1 MSWTGEQLWRI
12 NAATIRR
19 RAAVFLPHRGGP
31 EIDDPARIDAAVVA
45 LAELGY
51 RLDDCA
57 REALVSA
64 EDAWVLVQAAAALE
78 GADVS
83 YEPFYPNFPQQVR
96 DASAFTLR
104 LNALFHYLGDITGKR
119 WVPRYDRTQRHEL
132 EDVPKATVLTALRE
146 HELRQIVVD
155 LMTQGQPFSEE
166 DRADLVALKDFTPRQ
181 VPQIE
186 VRENLARLS
195 VTFPELDFSASVKTA
210 TDVLRLAVA
219 MSGGDVSL
227 ATRTRFRTFS
237 RPERRRLLGLLEE
250 HGRPEDLRR
259 WEERWKR
266 LTRHLR
272 PGDHKARF
280 PKAAEM
286 LHALSAG
293 TLPRSFESHLEEVLE
308 RGDVP
313 AALNLLTHRPGIFAR
328 RLAHLI
334 RACRE
339 NAALEEQVAA
349 TFAWVA
355 GELSTPVLV
364 QLWQYFASP
373 DNTVLPDRVVAIKTG
388 TDQRSRIIANR
399 RSLRGVD
406 ARLVE
411 VIEDALRAR
420 ATLGPTW
427 VNRELFRQY
436 AVPLGNRS
444 ASPGLRTAG
453 RGSRLRIPE
462 GRVVRFFMHWRDLE
476 EGPERRVDL
485 DLSAFCVTEDFRQT
499 QDIAYY
505 NLKENG
511 ATHSGDITSAPQGA
525 AEFIDLELETLRG
538 RGWRYVVMTVHSFT
552 GQPLSL
558 VPQAWAGMM
567 SRDGHSGELFDPR
580 TVEIRLDLTSTGCN
594 ATPLVLDLETRET
607 IWWDHNAG
615 VTAGALRNLDVNA
628 NRTLVHLQHAV
639 LGRVMTLDHLIS
651 LLATELVDDPARAE
665 VVFDDPAVAGRRAI
679 APWQSECI
687 LQLLTG

>member
-1 MSWTGEQLWRI
+1 M
-12 NAATIRR
+12 
-19 RAAVFLPHRGGP
+19 
-31 EIDDPARIDAAVVA
+31 
-45 LAELGY
+45 
-51 RLDDCA
+51 
-57 REALVSA
+57 
-64 EDAWVLVQAAAALE
+64 QAAAALE

-96 DASAFTLR
+96 EASDFTLH
-104 LNALFHYLGDITGKR
+104 LNALLHYLGDITGKR
-119 WVPRYDRTQRHEL
+119 WVPRYDRTQRYEL
-132 EDVPKATVLTALRE
+132 EDAPEATVLTALRE
-146 HELRQIVVD
+146 HELRQLVDD
-155 LMTQGQPFSEE
+155 LMIQGQPFSQG
-166 DRADLVALKDFTPRQ
+166 DRADLVALKDFAPRQ

-186 VRENLARLS
+186 VRENLAWLS

-219 MSGGDVSL
+219 LSGGDVSL

-250 HGRPEDLRR
+250 HGCPEDLRR

-280 PKAAEM
+280 PKAVAM

-293 TLPRSFESHLEEVLE
+293 TLPRSFESHLEEILE

-313 AALNLLTHRPGIFAR
+313 AAVNLLSHRPGVFAR

-334 RACRE
+334 RLCRE
-339 NAALEEQVAA
+339 NAALEEQVA
-349 TFAWVA
+349 TMFSWVA
-355 GELSTPVLV
+355 GEVSTPVLV

-373 DNTVLPDRVVAIKTG
+373 DNTVLPERVVAIKTG
-388 TDQRSRIIANR
+388 TDQRSRIIPNR
-399 RSLRGVD
+399 RSRRGVD
-406 ARLVE
+406 ARLIE

-420 ATLGPTW
+420 ARLGATW
-427 VNRELFRQY
+427 VNRDLFRQY

-476 EGPERRVDL
+476 EGTERRVDL
-485 DLSAFCVTEDFRQT
+485 DLSAFCVTEDFQQT

-538 RGWRYVVMTVHSFT
+538 RGWRYVVMTVHSFN

-558 VPQAWAGMM
+558 VPEAWAGMM
-567 SRDGHSGELFDPR
+567 GRDGHSGELFDPR
-580 TVEIRLDLTSTGCN
+580 TVEIRLDLTSTGRN

-615 VTAGALRNLDVNA
+615 VTAGALHNLNA
-628 NRTLVHLQHAV
+628 NANCTLIHLQHAV
-639 LGRVMTLDHLIS
+639 LGRAMTLDHLIS

-665 VVFDDPAVAGRRAI
+665 VIFDDPAMAGRRAT
-679 APWQSECI
+679 APWQSERI